1 LFNGVPDWIY
11 EEEVFSDDYALWWS
25 PDSSKIAFLRL
36 DETLV
41 DEFQFPIYNPTDD
54 SYAVNPYTQEV
65 VIKYPKPGYNN
76 PLASVHVFDVA
87 QYLEQSE
94 TSSDSTA
101 ETYTYE
107 LTWGD
112 RFPVTNSVVMD
123 VSWVGQSTLII
134 KEVNRAADNGSV
146 VYFDLTRMG
155 DAETATGNVVRKLG
169 SSGEEGDEGWI
180 ESVRR
185 NSNVMRA
192 FLSKNLIAEPKYL
205 PPSRHSAFR
214 GFICL
219 SRYCAKQWLQ
229 PYRFIRFGGEQHS
242 TLSHFRPMG
251 SHRWHQSSG
260 CTKWIDVSEL

>member
-11 EEEVFSDDYALWWS
+11 EEEVFSDDYSLWWS

-41 DEFQFPIYNPTDD
+41 DEFQFPIYNPTGD

-65 VIKYPKPGYNN
+65 VVKYPKPGYSN

-112 RFPVTNSVVMD
+112 RFPVTNSIVMD
-123 VSWVGQSTLII
+123 VSWVGQSTLIV

-155 DAETATGNVVRKLG
+155 NAETATGNVVRKLG
-169 SSGEEGDEGWI
+169 SGGEEGDEGWI
-180 ESVRR
+180 ESVRGI
-185 NSNVMRA
+185 VMLSGHF
-192 FLSKNLIAEPKYL
+192 FLKISLQSQNIFPLPDTLRSGDLSAYLDIVPNNGYNHIALFDPAESSIP
-205 PPSRHSAFR
+205 
-214 GFICL
+214 
-219 SRYCAKQWLQ
+219 
-229 PYRFIRFGGEQHS
+229 RFLTSGPWEVTGGIKAVDAQKG
-242 TLSHFRPMG
+242 LM
-251 SHRWHQSSG
+251 
-260 CTKWIDVSEL
+260 

>member
-11 EEEVFSDDYALWWS
+11 EEEVFSDDYSLWWS

-65 VIKYPKPGYNN
+65 VVKYPKPGYSN

-112 RFPVTNSVVMD
+112 RFPVTNSIVMD
-123 VSWVGQSTLII
+123 VSWVGQSTLIV

-155 DAETATGNVVRKLG
+155 NAETATGNVVRKLG
-169 SSGEEGDEGWI
+169 SGGEEGDEGWI
-180 ESVRR
+180 ESVRGI
-185 NSNVMRA
+185 VMLSGHF
-192 FLSKNLIAEPKYL
+192 FLKISLQSQNIFPLPDTLRSGDLSAYLDIVPNNGYNHIAL
-205 PPSRHSAFR
+205 FDSAESS
-214 GFICL
+214 I
-219 SRYCAKQWLQ
+219 
-229 PYRFIRFGGEQHS
+229 PRFLTSGPWEVTGGIKAVDAQKG
-242 TLSHFRPMG
+242 LM
-251 SHRWHQSSG
+251 
-260 CTKWIDVSEL
+260 